1 MNPPTKP
8 TKPTDTRLRVYRGG
22 SWWNETT
29 TYVRSGVSSV
39 DTPTNRI
46 NDIGFRCALR
56 GCERKVK
63 P

>member
-1 MNPPTKP
+1 MNPTTKP
-8 TKPTDTRLRVYRGG
+8 TPDNRLRVYRGG
-22 SWWNETT
+22 SWWNETP

-39 DTPTNRI
+39 DTPTVRLF
-46 NDIGFRCALR
+46 DFGFRCALR